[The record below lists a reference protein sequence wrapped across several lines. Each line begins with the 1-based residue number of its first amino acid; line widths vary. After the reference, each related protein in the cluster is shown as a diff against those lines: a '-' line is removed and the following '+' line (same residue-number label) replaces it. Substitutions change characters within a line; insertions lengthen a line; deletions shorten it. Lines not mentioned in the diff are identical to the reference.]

1 MSEQQLEP
9 SSNSLTVNLAQNL
22 ATRRKALGWTQE
34 YLAQHLDVDTETISR
49 FERGVTIPS
58 IKTLEKLAG
67 LLSVTA
73 CELLAQTSPPAPGNT
88 EVIARF
94 LETLPEA
101 DQTYVMETVRSLC
114 HHLTAIRSIQS

>member
-1 MSEQQLEP
+1 MSEPHLEP
-9 SSNSLTVNLAQNL
+9 SSTTLTASLAQNL
-22 ATRRKALGWTQE
+22 AARRKALGWTQE

-73 CELLAQTSPPAPGNT
+73 CELLAQEPPTAATNT

-101 DQTYVMETVRSLC
+101 DQAYVMETVRSLC
-114 HHLTAIRSIQS
+114 HHLTAIRNNQP